1 MGWCLFRLVQSK
13 LTRRTVSWILGA
25 SCLVRVLKAGSGQM
39 YHSSNLKTTQ
49 LKFMK
54 GKSGKLLNFFC
65 PETKGLHPPAVF
77 HQRRRQPPLN
87 KKNRLHT
94 GPPRNIGTQRIGFEH
109 SPLPE
114 KLEIQFQTQR
124 HPKGMR
130 YIKQHMCMYIV
141 YVCMYIYIYV
151 FVYIWYMCMHR
162 YTMSQLTCERVSIL
176 HISPA
181 QQSYIATF

>member
-54 GKSGKLLNFFC
+54 GKSGKLLIFSAKKRKAFIHLPCFINSS
-65 PETKGLHPPAVF
+65 
-77 HQRRRQPPLN
+77 RRQPPLTR
-87 KKNRLHT
+87 KNRLHT

-114 KLEIQFQTQR
+114 KSEIQFQTQR

-130 YIKQHMCMYIV
+130 YIKHYMCMYIV
-141 YVCMYIYIYV
+141 YVCMCIYIYIY
-151 FVYIWYMCMHR
+151 I
-162 YTMSQLTCERVSIL
+162 
-176 HISPA
+176 
-181 QQSYIATF
+181 